1 MNASMQ
7 LPEFFAAGPGVRLRD
22 PLADFLGAARDG
34 VIDYTYADVVKLAG
48 HSCPTVASAYL
59 LTRAGLAALYPDSL
73 PERGAIRVE
82 LRGERLEGVNG
93 VFANVLGLLTG
104 ATEDTG
110 FKGLA
115 GRFDRRGLLR
125 FGVDIPAQMRLTRLD
140 TMAHV
145 DATAH
150 LDKVPGDA
158 RTFQLMPLCLKRSAT
173 AGQAGEFKALWQK
186 RVRALLIEHA
196 DDPGVFEVRH

>member
-1 MNASMQ
+1 MQ
-7 LPEFFAAGPGVRLRD
+7 LPEFFAAGPSVRLCD

-34 VIDYTYADVVKLAG
+34 VIDYSYADVVKLAG

-59 LTRAGLAALYPDSL
+59 LARAALAALYPDSL

-93 VFANVLGLLTG
+93 VFANVLSLLTG

-110 FKGLA
+110 FKGLG
-115 GRFDRRGLLR
+115 GRFDRRRLLC

-150 LDKVPGDA
+150 LQNVPGDA
-158 RTFQLMPLCLKRSAT
+158 RAFQLMPLCLSRGAT
-173 AGQAGEFKALWQK
+173 AEQAGEFKALWQS
-186 RVRALLIEHA
+186 RVRALLVEHA
-196 DDPGVFEVRH
+196 DDPAVFEVRH